1 MPVKHIQLPIGKED
15 ILKLNLGDEVTISGK
30 LITARDTAHKYMVE
44 TWPDWVEP
52 LLKDGAIYHCGP
64 VVRQTEAGYQALS
77 AGPTTSI
84 REEPY
89 AHQIIARYGPRIII
103 GKGGMGR
110 TTLNALQ
117 THGAVYV
124 HAIGGAASVIAQ
136 TVARVNNVHMLAEF
150 GAPEAFWELEVSQFS
165 GVVTMDAHGRSLHD
179 DILQASGEKLNA
191 LL

>member
-1 MPVKHIQLPIGKED
+1 MKQVQLPIGKED
-15 ILKLNLGDEVTISGK
+15 ILKLRLGDEVSISGK

-44 TWPDWVEP
+44 NWPDWVEP

-64 VVRQTEAGYQALS
+64 VVRRTETGYQALS

-84 REEPY
+84 REEAY

-110 TTLNALQ
+110 TTLNAFK

-136 TVARVNNVHMLAEF
+136 TVVRVIDVHMFTEF

-165 GVVTMDAHGRSLHD
+165 GVVTMDAHGRSLHE

>member
-1 MPVKHIQLPIGKED
+1 MKHIQLPIGKED
-15 ILKLNLGDEVTISGK
+15 ILKLKLGDEVTISGK
-30 LITARDTAHKYMVE
+30 LITARDMAHKYMVE

-64 VVRQTEAGYQALS
+64 VIRQTEAGYQALS

-136 TVARVNNVHMLAEF
+136 TIARVNNVHMLAEF